1 MQSYA
6 GDFWRIR
13 RIFPRKSFY
22 MPILTGVFIM
32 KLWRKPARRLGHISS
47 VKYALQR
54 LKRIGGKVME
64 LKVNEMTPVSN
75 VEPAVK
81 TDTNDGAFKFTLTS
95 AIGEAQLQERL
106 NTLLNEITNQ
116 GERIAQHMDIRDM
129 KKYRGLV
136 KEFLNEVV
144 NRSHKFSRENF
155 LDRKGRHRV
164 YGIIRLVDVTLD
176 ELAGELVKEE
186 KDHISILSKIGEI
199 QGLLLDIFT

>member
-1 MQSYA
+1 
-6 GDFWRIR
+6 
-13 RIFPRKSFY
+13 
-22 MPILTGVFIM
+22 
-32 KLWRKPARRLGHISS
+32 
-47 VKYALQR
+47 
-54 LKRIGGKVME
+54 ME

-75 VEPAVK
+75 VEPTVK
-81 TDTNDGAFKFTLTS
+81 TDASDGAFKFALTS
-95 AIGEAQLQERL
+95 AIEEAQLQERL
-106 NTLLNEITNQ
+106 NTLLDEITNQ

-136 KEFLNEVV
+136 KDFLNEVV

-186 KDHISILSKIGEI
+186 KDHLSILSKIGEI

>member
-1 MQSYA
+1 
-6 GDFWRIR
+6 
-13 RIFPRKSFY
+13 
-22 MPILTGVFIM
+22 
-32 KLWRKPARRLGHISS
+32 
-47 VKYALQR
+47 
-54 LKRIGGKVME
+54 ME

-155 LDRKGRHRV
+155 LDRRGRHRV
-164 YGIIRLVDVTLD
+164 YGIIRLVDANLD

-186 KDHISILSKIGEI
+186 KDHLSILGKIGEI

>member
-1 MQSYA
+1 
-6 GDFWRIR
+6 
-13 RIFPRKSFY
+13 
-22 MPILTGVFIM
+22 
-32 KLWRKPARRLGHISS
+32 
-47 VKYALQR
+47 
-54 LKRIGGKVME
+54 ME
-64 LKVNEMTPVSN
+64 LKVNEMTPVAN
-75 VEPAVK
+75 VEPTVK
-81 TDTNDGAFKFTLTS
+81 TDASDGAFKFTLTS
-95 AIGEAQLQERL
+95 AIEEAQLQERL
-106 NTLLNEITNQ
+106 NTLLDEITNQ

-136 KEFLNEVV
+136 KDFLNEVV

-186 KDHISILSKIGEI
+186 KDHLAILSKIGEI